1 MKNLYFLLVAFL
13 VLACADEDPSSL
25 KSIISFDIST
35 PSVTGV
41 ISETDGTISLVVPE
55 GTSVTA
61 LTPTIV
67 VSENARVS
75 PASGTSVNFTNPVK
89 YVVTAEDGSTQ
100 TYTVTVVSPDKKI
113 TSFKFEALSP
123 AVDGTI
129 DHSNHTIALKV
140 RYNTDVTSL
149 TPTIVIAGK
158 SISPASGVAQNFTTP
173 VTYTVT
179 ASDGST
185 QIYTASVEILPI
197 NAAAINWTARL
208 RRPIIYSLAVSDK
221 DVYMGCDAGVFRTSN
236 GSTWTSVTEGTGIF
250 FVNTVTISGNNI
262 YVGTSGATFPTMKN
276 GGVYRSTDYGN
287 SWSLLLS
294 VPADK
299 GVYSIAVK
307 GSNIFATSLGGGIYL
322 STNNGTD
329 WVQANNGINNN
340 ALNMISVVVSG
351 NNVIA
356 TASNFDGSFLSSD
369 NGASWTPISLPIT
382 RLVVSGDDLFAGTS
396 AGLYLSIDH
405 GVNWTI
411 VNTGLST
418 MVFPIFSYK
427 NYLFARGE
435 GGKDIFLSANRGSS
449 WTLISTSLL
458 DESISAAVING
469 STIYVAT
476 FLTVFSSPL

>member
-1 MKNLYFLLVAFL
+1 MKNLYFSLLAFL

-75 PASGTSVNFTNPVK
+75 PASGTTVNFTNPVK
-89 YVVTAEDGSTQ
+89 YTVTAEDGGTQ
-100 TYTVTVVSPDKKI
+100 TYTVTVVSPDKQI
-113 TSFKFEALSP
+113 NSFKFEALSP
-123 AVDGTI
+123 AVVGTI
-129 DHSNHTIALKV
+129 NQSNRTIILKV
-140 RYNTDVTSL
+140 RYQTDVTSL
-149 TPTIVIAGK
+149 IPTIVIAGK
-158 SISPASGVAQNFTTP
+158 SISPASGIAQDFTTP

-185 QIYTASVEILPI
+185 QTYTASVEVLPI
-197 NAAAINWTARL
+197 NVATINWTARL
-208 RRPIIYSLAVSDK
+208 RRPIIYSLAASGK
-221 DVYMGCDAGVFRTSN
+221 NVYMGCDAGVFRTSDN
-236 GSTWTSVTEGTGIF
+236 GSTWTNVTEGTGIF

-262 YVGTSGATFPTMKN
+262 YVGTTGAIAPIVTN
-276 GGVYRSTDYGN
+276 GGVYLSTDNGN
-287 SWSLLLS
+287 SWSSLLS
-294 VPADK
+294 VPERI
-299 GVYSIAVK
+299 YSIAVK
-307 GSNIFATSLGGGIYL
+307 GSNIFAASVGGGIYL
-322 STNNGTD
+322 STNNGAD

-340 ALNMISVVVSG
+340 ALNMNSVVVSG

-356 TASNFDGSFLSSD
+356 TDPNFGGSFLSND
-369 NGASWTPISLPIT
+369 NGTSWTSIGLPII
-382 RLVVSGDDLFAGTS
+382 RLVASGNDLFASTS
-396 AGLYLSIDH
+396 TGLYLSTDH

-435 GGKDIFLSANRGSS
+435 GGKDIFLSANRGGS
-449 WTLISTSLL
+449 WTSISTDLL
-458 DESISAAVING
+458 DESISSVVING